1 MLTDL
6 RGRQFDL
13 LVRIQKR
20 RPWYRQRGFLI
31 GCLNPAL
38 DTRRATVAW
47 NLALQ
52 SHMDTRHIKEKSI
65 FYTTTLTLL
74 LRYINFQFEQ
84 VWIKVSISRSSSST
98 RCPSSVCSSLGFG
111 EASYG
116 VQTTRFFP
124 RPSLRNSNS
133 DFISSVNLCWVKL
146 TTLLSFVP
154 QQLTYCWSCQQV
166 MKEQNYSK
174 QKKQVE
180 IENETKAPETFLDAQ
195 TVLKTPWSAALSVG
209 SRQVSPPSKTSS
221 GDSQLQHSCSDTSRV
236 S

>member
-1 MLTDL
+1 MLMLTDL

-20 RPWYRQRGFLI
+20 RPWYQQRGFLI

-84 VWIKVSISRSSSST
+84 VWIKVSISLSSSST
-98 RCPSSVCSSLGFG
+98 RCPSSVCSSL
-111 EASYG
+111 AS
-116 VQTTRFFP
+116 V
-124 RPSLRNSNS
+124 
-133 DFISSVNLCWVKL
+133 ISSILGSERLPTVFKRRV
-146 TTLLSFVP
+146 SFLGRV
-154 QQLTYCWSCQQV
+154 W
-166 MKEQNYSK
+166 
-174 QKKQVE
+174 E
-180 IENETKAPETFLDAQ
+180 IQ
-195 TVLKTPWSAALSVG
+195 TVTLS
-209 SRQVSPPSKTSS
+209 P
-221 GDSQLQHSCSDTSRV
+221 LWICAE
-236 S
+236 

>member
-52 SHMDTRHIKEKSI
+52 THDTKEKSI

-84 VWIKVSISRSSSST
+84 VWIKVSISLSSSST
-98 RCPSSVCSSLGFG
+98 RCPSSVCSSL
-111 EASYG
+111 AS
-116 VQTTRFFP
+116 V
-124 RPSLRNSNS
+124 
-133 DFISSVNLCWVKL
+133 ISSILGSERLPTVFKRRVSFLGRVWEIQTV
-146 TTLLSFVP
+146 TLSPL
-154 QQLTYCWSCQQV
+154 WSCA
-166 MKEQNYSK
+166 E
-174 QKKQVE
+174 
-180 IENETKAPETFLDAQ
+180 
-195 TVLKTPWSAALSVG
+195 
-209 SRQVSPPSKTSS
+209 
-221 GDSQLQHSCSDTSRV
+221 
-236 S
+236 

>member
-20 RPWYRQRGFLI
+20 RPWYQQRGFLI

-47 NLALQ
+47 NWALQ

-84 VWIKVSISRSSSST
+84 VWIKVSISLSSSST
-98 RCPSSVCSSLGFG
+98 RCPSSVCSSL
-111 EASYG
+111 AS
-116 VQTTRFFP
+116 V
-124 RPSLRNSNS
+124 
-133 DFISSVNLCWVKL
+133 ISSILGSERLPTVFKRRVSFLGRVWEIQTV
-146 TTLLSFVP
+146 TLSPL
-154 QQLTYCWSCQQV
+154 WSCA
-166 MKEQNYSK
+166 E
-174 QKKQVE
+174 
-180 IENETKAPETFLDAQ
+180 
-195 TVLKTPWSAALSVG
+195 
-209 SRQVSPPSKTSS
+209 
-221 GDSQLQHSCSDTSRV
+221 
-236 S
+236 